1 MDANTIKVVVMF
13 VCSFMGLVSPIY
25 TYVLSSA
32 IEKKYRFALDFYRNK
47 IRLIKLVYWVL
58 IFLIILMNSNFAYLL
73 IASIV
78 YLIVYNVVAKY
89 LFRKW
94 KKY

>member
-1 MDANTIKVVVMF
+1 MDAKTVKIILTC
-13 VCSFMGLVSPIY
+13 VCSFLGLISPIY
-25 TYVLSSA
+25 TCIISSA

-47 IRLIKLVYWVL
+47 IRLIKLVYWALV
-58 IFLIILMNSNFAYLL
+58 FLIILMTSNFAYLL

-78 YLIVYNVVAKY
+78 YLIVYNVVAKC